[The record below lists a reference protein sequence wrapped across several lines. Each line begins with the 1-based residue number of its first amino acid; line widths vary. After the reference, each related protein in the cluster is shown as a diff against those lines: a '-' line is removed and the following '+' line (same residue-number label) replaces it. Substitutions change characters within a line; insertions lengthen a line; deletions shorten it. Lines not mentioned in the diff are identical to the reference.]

1 MFPYFNFAYKVKF
14 NDATAKGPANKQTN
28 FTQQQTRRAKRIHCL
43 HLDTIQSTCKQRKS
57 HKKSTPPKRNT
68 LC

>member
-14 NDATAKGPANKQTN
+14 NDATGNGPQTSKHTLHNNKHAGQNVYTVCTLTQSIVPANKE
-28 FTQQQTRRAKRIHCL
+28 RVIW
-43 HLDTIQSTCKQRKS
+43 
-57 HKKSTPPKRNT
+57 KSTPPKSNT